1 MNDQITSIIDDNK
14 EIELKEIELID
25 DNKEIESETFIE
37 IDSVI
42 DDEEITFEIDNL
54 EDPNP
59 KNFSGKIQKYYI
71 PQIQS
76 GLSVIKDADFALF
89 VNSLN
94 RICSLKTM
102 GGQ

>member
-59 KNFSGKIQKYYI
+59 KNFSGKIQKYI
-71 PQIQS
+71 NILQI
-76 GLSVIKDADFALF
+76 
-89 VNSLN
+89 N
-94 RICSLKTM
+94 
-102 GGQ
+102 